1 MLFMTISIVY
11 LVAVMILIVASGVA
25 LFLMALAEVLD
36 SAFAS
41 TAAPVTVST
50 VAVSCEVFAVVPVL
64 DIVTVSMDLALVEP
78 EILPTLY
85 VPLFSPLDLLHL
97 MK

>member
-1 MLFMTISIVY
+1 MTTTMVY
-11 LVAVMILIVASGVA
+11 LVAVLLFIAASVAT
-25 LFLMALAEVLD
+25 LFLMALAEVLA
-36 SAFAS
+36 SAFAC

-50 VAVSCEVFAVVPVL
+50 VAINCEVDAVVAVL
-64 DIVTVSMDLALVEP
+64 DTVTVSMDLAFVEA

-85 VPLFSPLDLLHL
+85 VPLFSPHDLPYL

>member
-1 MLFMTISIVY
+1 MTTTIVY
-11 LVAVMILIVASGVA
+11 LVAVLLFIAASVAI
-25 LFLMALAEVLD
+25 LFLMALAEVLA
-36 SAFAS
+36 SAFAC

-50 VAVSCEVFAVVPVL
+50 VAVTCEVDVVVAVL
-64 DIVTVSMDLALVEP
+64 DIDTVSMDLALVEP

-85 VPLFSPLDLLHL
+85 VPLFSRLCLPYL